1 MPRCLLFDAMSYRT
15 RGAGRRG
22 IASRGV
28 VTLGAIAGLAMLL
41 AGCGGGTLTPSAGAG
56 TGGGAH
62 EGAGTGSRSSTSG
75 PLLNPAREAPGTG
88 EVSSVTAGALFGGNA
103 ALVPEEAALGRRL
116 AIIRVYYR
124 IGETFPQ
131 RMNQKYMAEGSTLL
145 VSLDTAVTRNGPS
158 YAAIAAGRE
167 DGVISSFL
175 KSVNR
180 AAVHYHLGAIYIDFE
195 HEADDPR
202 HLPLGSP
209 AQFDQAW
216 DHVHQLAVDQHLD
229 WNQGGRLHWVLI
241 LLHNAYNSGSSHL
254 TAASWAAQYWPGSGE
269 VDAIAADGY
278 NSYSCHLRLANAPLN
293 NPSPAQLFDPAV
305 SFAAA
310 HGGLPVFIAEWG
322 IDTTSRAGQV
332 RFIQQMQDFVA
343 ANREVVGA
351 MYWDS
356 LGNHCSYI
364 VNKNPTAVAALA
376 TMGRSTALQGRV
388 MPAQ

>member
-15 RGAGRRG
+15 RDAGCRGAAPRG
-22 IASRGV
+22 IVA
-28 VTLGAIAGLAMLL
+28 LGATAGLVLLL
-41 AGCGGGTLTPSAGAG
+41 AGCGGSTSSAGAG

-88 EVSSVTAGALFGGNA
+88 KISNVAAGALFGGNA

-116 AIIRVYYR
+116 AIIRVYYH

-131 RMNQKYMAEGSTLL
+131 PMNRRYMAEGSTLL
-145 VSLDTAVTRNGPS
+145 VSLDTAGAMHGPS
-158 YAAIAAGRE
+158 YASIAAGHE
-167 DGVISSFL
+167 DGLISSFL
-175 KSVNR
+175 KSVNQ

-195 HEADDPR
+195 HEADDSQ

-216 DHVHQLAVDQHLD
+216 DHVHRLAADQHLD

-241 LLHNAYNSGSSHL
+241 LVHNAYNPGSSHV
-254 TAASWAAQYWPGSGE
+254 TAASWAGQFWPGPGE
-269 VDAIAADGY
+269 VDAVAADGY
-278 NSYSCHLRLANAPLN
+278 NSYSCHLRLPNAPLN
-293 NPSPAQLFDPAV
+293 NSSPAQLFGPAV
-305 SFAAA
+305 SFAAT
-310 HGGLPVFIAEWG
+310 HGGLPVFITEWG
-322 IDTTSRAGQV
+322 IDTTSRADQA
-332 RFIQQMQDFVA
+332 RFIQQMQAFVA
-343 ANREVVGA
+343 ANREIVGA

-356 LGNHCSYI
+356 LGNRCSY
-364 VNKNPTAVAALA
+364 VVDGNPAAVAALA
-376 TMGRSTALQGRV
+376 TMGHSTALQGRV